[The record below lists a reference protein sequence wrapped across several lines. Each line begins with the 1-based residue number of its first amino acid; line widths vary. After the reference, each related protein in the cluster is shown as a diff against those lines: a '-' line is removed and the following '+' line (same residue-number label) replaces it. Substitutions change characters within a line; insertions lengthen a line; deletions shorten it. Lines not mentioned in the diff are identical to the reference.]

1 MQKFVIQKQIKI
13 TNMEDQFA
21 PLNKQLQNFLNFQL
35 FRQQQLKEI
44 YNRNKLKKGE
54 MQYQISRECRPN
66 SDNK

>member
-44 YNRNKLKKGE
+44 YNRTKLKKSE
-54 MQYQISRECRPN
+54 MQYQISRECRAN